1 MTLKGRLDRL
11 EGGRRG
17 APPVV
22 LVQDSFG
29 GEAAEDGAGTAFAV
43 VMRGRAPVTVP
54 RRPGEGL
61 DAFVDRTGA
70 LQ

>member
-17 APPVV
+17 APLVV
-22 LVQDSFG
+22 MVRDSFG
-29 GEAAEDGAGTAFAV
+29 GEAAEDGAGIALAV
-43 VMRGRAPVTVP
+43 VMRGRDPVTVP

-61 DAFVDRTGA
+61 DAFAARAGA